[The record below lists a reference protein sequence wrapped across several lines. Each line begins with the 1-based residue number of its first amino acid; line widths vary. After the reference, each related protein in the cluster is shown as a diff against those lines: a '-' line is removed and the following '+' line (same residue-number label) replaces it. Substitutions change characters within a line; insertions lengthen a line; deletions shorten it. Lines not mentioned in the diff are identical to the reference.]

1 MKRALFGA
9 CLGVLLATPALAVAF
24 MDERDGD
31 AAFNAGRYQ
40 AAATAYERGV
50 KLYPDDGNLA
60 MKACRAYAIGN
71 MQLDRALTLC
81 TSAIYHAG
89 GAPAYNVRGLVHY
102 RMGRYE
108 EALEDYDTSLSR
120 RPNHAGS
127 LYMRGLSYLKLGQ
140 TSRGQTDVNA
150 AIRLDINI
158 DRQMAAY
165 GIRR

>member
-1 MKRALFGA
+1 MKRVLFGT
-9 CLGVLLATPALAVAF
+9 CLALLIASPALAVAF

-31 AAFNAGRYQ
+31 AAFTAERYQ
-40 AAATAYERGV
+40 AAAAAYERGV
-50 KLYPDDGNLA
+50 KLYPEDGNLL

-71 MQLDRALTLC
+71 MQLERALTLC
-81 TSAIYHAG
+81 TSSVHYAG
-89 GAPAYNVRGLVHY
+89 GAPAYNVRGLVYY
-102 RMGRYE
+102 RMGRYQD
-108 EALEDYDTSLSR
+108 ALNDYDTSLSR

-127 LYMRGLSYLKLGQ
+127 LYMRGMSYLKLGQ
-140 TSRGQTDVNA
+140 TSRGETDINA